1 MRYLHHSFHIES
13 SKSGILHLISTSHF
27 GQHTFQMLNSNKR
40 LAATILGRAVLKQD
54 GRE

>member
-13 SKSGILHLISTSHF
+13 LKSGILHLISTSHF

-40 LAATILGRAVLKQD
+40 LAATILGRAILL
-54 GRE
+54 